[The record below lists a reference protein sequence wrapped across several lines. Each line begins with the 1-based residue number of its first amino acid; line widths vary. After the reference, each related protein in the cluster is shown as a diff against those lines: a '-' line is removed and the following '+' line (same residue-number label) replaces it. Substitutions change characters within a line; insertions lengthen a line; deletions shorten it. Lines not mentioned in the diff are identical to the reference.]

1 MAAAVLLLSAA
12 CGSASNAPAG
22 GAGAG
27 GRGGGGAVPVNIL
40 ALAET
45 PVELSSE
52 FVGTVRSRRSVTVQ
66 SQVEGFI
73 TKIDVKAGDR
83 VTPGTVLF
91 EIDAA
96 SQQAVVAN
104 LESVRAARASDA
116 TFARQQAERAARL
129 LAAGAMSQ
137 QELDQAQAAQRAA
150 EAQLNAIEEQI
161 RQQRNE
167 LSYSRVTAAAAG
179 VIGDIPVRVG
189 DRITRT
195 TPLTTI
201 EDNTALEIYV
211 NVPVQ
216 EAPRLKLGL
225 PIHLLDDQG
234 VPMTTEHVA
243 FISPAVDDATQT
255 VLVKAPIGERAGSLR
270 AYQFVRVR
278 LVWST
283 TPSLMLPLVAVSR
296 ISGQYFV
303 FVAEPG
309 EGGGLVA
316 RQRPVSVGQIIGND
330 YIVTDG
336 LKAGDRVIVAGV
348 QKIGE
353 GAPVSEAPPAGRGG
367 GGPASPTP
375 AGRGGGG
382 PASPT
387 PAEPSVGGPASPKPA
402 EPAKAGKS

>member
-1 MAAAVLLLSAA
+1 MLLISLSEHLPSVRRRLPWALVAAVVLLLSAA

-27 GRGGGGAVPVNIL
+27 GRGGGGPVPVNIL
-40 ALAET
+40 TLAEK

-52 FVGTVRSRRSVTVQ
+52 FVGTVRSRRSVVVQ

-73 TKIDVKAGDR
+73 TKIDVKSGDR

-96 SQQAVVAN
+96 SQQALVAN

-116 TFARQQAERAARL
+116 AFAKQQADRAAKL

-137 QELDQAQAAQRAA
+137 QELDQAQAAQRAS
-150 EAQLNAIEEQI
+150 EAQLKAIEEQI

-167 LSYSRVTAAAAG
+167 LSYARVTAAVAG
-179 VIGDIPVRVG
+179 VIGDVPVRAG

-201 EDNTALEIYV
+201 EDNTALELYV
-211 NVPVQ
+211 SVPVQ
-216 EAPRLKLGL
+216 EATRLKLGL
-225 PIHLLDDQG
+225 PIHLLDDHG
-234 VPMTTEHVA
+234 EPVATEQVA

-255 VLVKAPIGERAGSLR
+255 VLVKAPIGERAGPLR

-283 TPSLMLPLVAVSR
+283 TPSLMLPVVAVSR

-316 RQRPVSVGQIIGND
+316 RQRPVTVAQIIGND
-330 YIVTDG
+330 YIVTGG

-367 GGPASPTP
+367 GGPASP
-375 AGRGGGG
+375 
-382 PASPT
+382 
-387 PAEPSVGGPASPKPA
+387 KPA
-402 EPAKAGKS
+402 EPAKAGK